1 MTKTIIASFDRL
13 SEAKTIDEVLDYL
26 VYRTSSVIIDQAV
39 FDHLLFRFF
48 STLPEFDHRNDY
60 SEEEVETFKQQL
72 PYQEFGVDG
81 KRVLTITKRF
91 RSVNRVLDTIVSLM
105 PKENK
110 LELAREYFYKFWY
123 EKTFGSDLKK
133 FVSALKKE
141 FWNKQDESLSTSAA
155 ENPAF
160 VMETASEKISPRKG
174 IE

>member
-26 VYRTSSVIIDQAV
+26 VYHTSSAIIEKAV

-48 STLPEFDHRNDY
+48 STLPEFNSRNDY
-60 SEEEVETFKQQL
+60 SEEEVEAFKQQL
-72 PYQEFGVDG
+72 PYEEFGIDG
-81 KRVLTITKRF
+81 KRVLAITKRF
-91 RSVNRVLDTIVSLM
+91 RSINRVLDTIVSLM
-105 PKENK
+105 PEENK

-141 FWNKQDESLSTSAA
+141 FWTKQEESPATSPA
-155 ENPAF
+155 ETPAF
-160 VMETASEKISPRKG
+160 VMETASEKISSRKG

>member
-26 VYRTSSVIIDQAV
+26 VYNTSPAIIDQAV

-48 STLPEFDHRNDY
+48 STLPSFDSRTDY
-60 SEEEVETFKQQL
+60 SEEEVEAFKQQL
-72 PYQEFGVDG
+72 PYQEFGIDG
-81 KRVLTITKRF
+81 KQVLTITKRF
-91 RSVNRVLDTIVSLM
+91 RSINRILDTIVSLM

-110 LELAREYFYKFWY
+110 FELAREYFYKFWY

-141 FWNKQDESLSTSAA
+141 FWTKQEESPPVSFA

-160 VMETASEKISPRKG
+160 VMETASEKISSRKG